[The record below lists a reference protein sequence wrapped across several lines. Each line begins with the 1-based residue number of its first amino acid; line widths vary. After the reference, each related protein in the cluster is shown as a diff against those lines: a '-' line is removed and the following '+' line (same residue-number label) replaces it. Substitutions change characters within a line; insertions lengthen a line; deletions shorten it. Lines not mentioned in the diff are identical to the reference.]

1 MAERELKY
9 LVYRCFSCGRLIT
22 KLELEA
28 TWTRAEQ
35 SDTEQKGVCPCG
47 GGQLRPSNAKLWEE
61 LLLPRVWRLW
71 VQEVVW
77 PWIRAKFN
85 G

>member
-1 MAERELKY
+1 MSREMKY
-9 LVYRCFSCGRLIT
+9 LVYRCFNCGRLIT

-28 TWTRAEQ
+28 TWDRAEK
-35 SDTEQKGVCPCG
+35 SGAEQKGICSCG

-61 LLLPRVWRLW
+61 LLLPRVWRLAFK
-71 VQEVVW
+71 EVFL
-77 PWIRAKFN
+77 PWLRTKFN